1 MGGEMPA
8 SNKSGVANT
17 ERRDLP
23 IRALRLDTE
32 NPRLP
37 LSMRGGT
44 QEDLAV
50 GLVLGFEAFAVAQSI
65 ADHGFFKSE
74 PLLVIAAPNEAGAWT
89 VVEGNRRLTA
99 LLGLAFP
106 EYRAQFPDAGKWDQL
121 AAKCGVS
128 PDDLIPAV
136 AHANRSST
144 HVEVGRAHVLGKLQ
158 WRPYAQATYVASR
171 IQENFSYAEVADM
184 IGIPKSKVA
193 DLYRDHAIVV
203 QAQEL
208 GLKTGEIEKAF
219 SLLTVAMSSTKLRD
233 HIGAPLG
240 SRLNPREKPVPESK
254 SHELSEVITWIFG
267 TDEEEPK
274 IHDSRQI
281 SQLGNVVAHPIGLK
295 ALRDG
300 DGLDQA
306 KQKIAAAGLDPKER
320 LIARLR
326 TALNTLLAASD
337 DISDF
342 ATDPQVTRL
351 VDDVEAAVASLRS
364 VIDEAEQG
372 HAD

>member
-1 MGGEMPA
+1 
-8 SNKSGVANT
+8 
-17 ERRDLP
+17 
-23 IRALRLDTE
+23 
-32 NPRLP
+32 
-37 LSMRGGT
+37 
-44 QEDLAV
+44 
-50 GLVLGFEAFAVAQSI
+50 
-65 ADHGFFKSE
+65 
-74 PLLVIAAPNEAGAWT
+74 
-89 VVEGNRRLTA
+89 
-99 LLGLAFP
+99 
-106 EYRAQFPDAGKWDQL
+106 
-121 AAKCGVS
+121 
-128 PDDLIPAV
+128 
-136 AHANRSST
+136 
-144 HVEVGRAHVLGKLQ
+144 VGRAHVLGKLQ

-320 LIARLR
+320 LILRLR